1 MLKIEQWEAGLMTHK
16 STIKGLLVKRGK
28 KPVVVEINN
37 NNILYELQQIVGGLI
52 DCVEL
57 YNPDGTTDIILNA
70 EGKIDGICKPNRV
83 LTYSHAFGRGGN
95 KMLDVIYGD
104 FILLC
109 VDDEGRHIS
118 LTEKEIKR
126 WSREFENSFPP
137 KVTQKQFENFF
148 KPHIIYI

>member
-1 MLKIEQWEAGLMTHK
+1 MTHK
-16 STIKGLLVKRGK
+16 NTIKGLLVKRNK
-28 KPVVVEINN
+28 KPVVVEIDNN
-37 NNILYELQQIVGGLI
+37 NSLYELQQIVGGLI

-57 YNPDGTTDIILNA
+57 YNPDGITDIVFND
-70 EGKIDGICKPNRV
+70 EGKINGICKPNRV
-83 LTYSHAFGRGGN
+83 LTYNHAFGRGGN

-104 FILLC
+104 FILLG

-126 WSREFENSFPP
+126 WSREFENPIPP